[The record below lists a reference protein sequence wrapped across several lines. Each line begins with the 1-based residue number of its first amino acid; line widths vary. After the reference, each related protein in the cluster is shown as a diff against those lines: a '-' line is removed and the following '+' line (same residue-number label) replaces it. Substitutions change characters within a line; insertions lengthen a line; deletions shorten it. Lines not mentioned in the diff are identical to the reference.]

1 MKPPVERTRKRTP
14 PRALTADP
22 AASETSR
29 PRDAR
34 GPPLQ
39 EAARYAAL
47 EPLSEVN
54 ECCLELLVQDARSA
68 RPGAF
73 PLTVHLRELLSG
85 LSPEIRTRAGRRSL
99 LLVDLELSNVTWWQR
114 LIEHPTRPP
123 PVPPWRGGFPKAR
136 GVLLTRATLVVA
148 WHSLRS
154 DPSAGC
160 PMGMAPAVAPLI
172 AGLTLSE
179 IEQIAERRCRWLR
192 PRWEDQP
199 AVWRQLLRSAQSA
212 DTRSARDFN
221 LRGLQ
226 LLTGD
231 LL

>member
-172 AGLTLSE
+172 AGLTFQPSASDCAE
-179 IEQIAERRCRWLR
+179 IMNFARHLGIHIGG
-192 PRWEDQP
+192 
-199 AVWRQLLRSAQSA
+199 V
-212 DTRSARDFN
+212 SAREERPQLCFV
-221 LRGLQ
+221 RGWH
-226 LLTGD
+226 TD
-231 LL
+231 L